1 MKFIILLTS
10 ILVFSSCDKLKKMEE
25 GMQATREGMQA
36 TQEGLRKQ
44 KLAEASKIMLDE
56 NNRKTLAPIPSNMM
70 SAARA
75 MGEAIKADE
84 MLLWT
89 KNYLI
94 KVNEENFADTYP
106 LAMEPEM
113 PSQPLEPTAPVK
125 PTPEDSPEYDQKFAQ
140 YQKDLAQYNLDIEKY
155 KDDYAQY
162 RADMRVYVQ
171 NLTAYQELLVKFQL
185 NKAADLQMVTLVS
198 GYVSES
204 VLAEMISSQAEQ
216 GAYRDIL
223 FAILKMRVNFYN
235 DVMLEAGLI
244 GGDKKLAT
252 LGQIEKAI
260 EYAEKIDFVCKLE
273 FANQVAVKITG
284 FNEHMNEK
292 LSEPLKKDLASQK
305 WAKILDKARSDFKAD
320 SFAADPAKKDNQAKE
335 YAARYKALLESIQ
348 AKLK

>member
-1 MKFIILLTS
+1 MKLLILLTS
-10 ILVFSSCDKLKKMEE
+10 VLVFSSCDKLKKMEE

-56 NNRKTLAPIPSNMM
+56 NNRKTLTPIPSNMM

-75 MGEAIKADE
+75 MGEALKADE

-113 PSQPLEPTAPVK
+113 PSEPQAPTAPVVPVK
-125 PTPEDSPEYDQKFAQ
+125 EDNPDYEQQLAQ
-140 YQKDLAQYNLDIEKY
+140 YEKDLAQYKLDNDKY
-155 KDDYAQY
+155 KSDYAEY
-162 RADMRVYVQ
+162 REDMRVY
-171 NLTAYQELLVKFQL
+171 NRNFAAFQELLIKFHL

-198 GYVSES
+198 GYVSDS
-204 VLAEMISSQAEQ
+204 VLSEMISSQAEQ

-244 GGDKKLAT
+244 GGDKKLST

-273 FANQVAVKITG
+273 FANQVAMKITG
-284 FNEHMNEK
+284 FSEHQNKM

-305 WAKILDKARSDFKAD
+305 WAKILDNAQNGFKAD
-320 SFAADPAKKDNQAKE
+320 SFSGDPVRKDSQAKE
-335 YAARYKALLESIQ
+335 YAARYKALIEKIQ
-348 AKLK
+348 SKLK